1 MAGIKQTIAPATSP
15 ITLTQAKD
23 HMYVTISD
31 DDTLIQAMID
41 TATKQTENYTGLQ
54 LVDATYVQAL
64 DVWSDT
70 IEMLKN
76 PVSSITSIKYY
87 DENDALQTLPAT
99 DFILDDFSVP
109 NRLVKDVDATLPTI
123 KDKPNAIEI
132 TFVAGQT
139 TIDAPLLSY
148 IKIQVATFYE
158 NREEFNAM
166 KMNEHPDR
174 FTIRLLDAYKVSLV

>member
-1 MAGIKQTIAPATSP
+1 MAGIKQTVAPASSP
-15 ITLTQAKD
+15 ITTEAKD

-31 DDTLIQAMID
+31 DDVLIQAMID

-70 IEMLKN
+70 IELLKN
-76 PVSSITSIKYY
+76 PVQSITSIKYY
-87 DENDALQTLPAT
+87 DQDDVLQTLPAT
-99 DFILDDFSVP
+99 DFILDDFGTP

-132 TFVAGQT
+132 TFVAGST
-139 TIDAPLLSY
+139 IIDAPLLSY

-158 NREEFNAM
+158 NRESFSAM
-166 KMNEHPDR
+166 KMNEMPER
-174 FTIRLLDAYKVSLV
+174 FVIRLLDAYKVSLV